1 MKTGNTAGV
10 VFSEPQY
17 TVVKKL
23 GEKGGTIPAHTHEEA
38 FVVFT
43 PVKGRI
49 DLCVDGQSKVVEPG
63 EVITWDGVKTIQA
76 TYLEDSEVFVTLI
89 KKQ

>member
-1 MKTGNTAGV
+1 M
-10 VFSEPQY
+10 
-17 TVVKKL
+17 
-23 GEKGGTIPAHTHEEA
+23 
-38 FVVFT
+38 
-43 PVKGRI
+43 GRI